1 MWKFPEGN
9 PEVQLVKL
17 AGLDPKTKYR
27 LTCYKSA
34 TIRAML
40 ADFPFPIPESEF
52 APFPADV
59 TTSGEKLMNAGLF
72 IPYKPQYGGS
82 VQIVAC
88 AVN

>member
-1 MWKFPEGN
+1 M
-9 PEVQLVKL
+9 
-17 AGLDPKTKYR
+17 
-27 LTCYKSA
+27 
-34 TIRAML
+34 

-82 VQIVAC
+82 VQIVLERL
-88 AVN
+88 